1 MDTDFWV
8 LRNVTV
14 RDEMLTVE
22 ETRCNAYENYV
33 ISGNIKSVQRKY
45 YLETTIPTAVVV
57 AAASN
62 NSASYSGF
70 ITQEVLLLCDVQS
83 PGGC

>member
-1 MDTDFWV
+1 M
-8 LRNVTV
+8 V

-62 NSASYSGF
+62 NSVANSGF
-70 ITQEVLLLCDVQS
+70 IAQEVLLLCDVQS